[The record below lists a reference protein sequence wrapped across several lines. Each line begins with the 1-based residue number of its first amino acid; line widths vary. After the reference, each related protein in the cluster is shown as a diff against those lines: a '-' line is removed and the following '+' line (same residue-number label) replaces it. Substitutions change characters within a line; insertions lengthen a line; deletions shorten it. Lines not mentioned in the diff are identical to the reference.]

1 MSPPPRRPRS
11 TIQVWDKDL
20 IGSDDLMGELTLP
33 LSTIAYVRQ
42 PLSRARTEA
51 LYAWHPLFDKTKV
64 ECGQVKLGLSFES
77 LQEEE
82 QAAGGGEA
90 LEAGGGEALEA
101 GGGEMEH
108 RLTASMSELDAAVAE
123 AGGDELK
130 GEEGQAE
137 REIDADLMAA
147 IEEEADAELRQLSQ
161 AVSAALGGAEEDG
174 EDGGTVAL
182 FRRMYQGA
190 PGVAAG
196 AWKHIVCH
204 GVMVSWCHGV
214 IVSWCRRA

>member
-1 MSPPPRRPRS
+1 MTPPPRRPRS

-20 IGSDDLMGELTLP
+20 IGSDDLIGELTLP

-90 LEAGGGEALEA
+90 LEAGGGE
-101 GGGEMEH
+101 MEH

-137 REIDADLMAA
+137 REVDADLMAA

-204 GVMVSWCHGV
+204 GVMVSAR
-214 IVSWCRRA
+214 VSLCSQKSSCRTNHRWLC